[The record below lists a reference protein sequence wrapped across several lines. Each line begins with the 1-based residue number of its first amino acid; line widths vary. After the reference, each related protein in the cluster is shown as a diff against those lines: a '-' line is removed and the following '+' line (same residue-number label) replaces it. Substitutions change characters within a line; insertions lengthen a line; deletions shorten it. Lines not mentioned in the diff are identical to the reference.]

1 MNAIKYHKV
10 FGEVEVLN
18 SDTNFT
24 TILIVSTGEQ
34 KKLASQYANLQDSP
48 FEKVSVKKVKHKQRE
63 LTQEEKDRSNAMVEK
78 EMKDAAYIA
87 TLNGEQRLIFRAERN
102 RRTLLS

>member
-10 FGEVEVLN
+10 FGGVEVLN

-34 KKLASQYANLQDSP
+34 KKLASQ
-48 FEKVSVKKVKHKQRE
+48 
-63 LTQEEKDRSNAMVEK
+63 
-78 EMKDAAYIA
+78 
-87 TLNGEQRLIFRAERN
+87 
-102 RRTLLS
+102 